1 MPSFKSSDKPSD
13 HAFMPAVLEVLES
26 PPSPLSRA
34 VTLSLIGLAVLMVLW
49 AFFSEM
55 EIVVSAQGRVA
66 PSGKVK
72 QIQAFNAGIVRD
84 IHVRDGQR
92 VRKGDVLIELDS
104 TRTEA
109 DNQRLY
115 HEREEARLTMLRLQA
130 QLQDDE
136 TAFILPADTNREI
149 ASMQKRLLASR
160 LQQQRSRLLVLESET
175 QEKEAEVLALTSM
188 TQRLAE
194 AFPLIERKH
203 RKHKELAKKGYVSE
217 MENLSTRLE
226 MLAARRELEV
236 RRHRLQVA
244 KSALAAS
251 KKEKQRTESEFLNNT
266 LDDYLTARNQHE
278 MLQQEIIKSEQQ
290 KSQQKIIAPVDGI
303 VQQLSINTLGG
314 VVTAAQVLLEIVPD
328 DSKLEVNAEILNRD
342 IGALYAGLPVKLKV
356 DAFEF
361 TRHGMIDATLE
372 WVGTNSFQDKQLGM
386 VYPLRIGIETTQL
399 PNRINGRRGHL
410 APGMSVTADIVVG
423 KRRVIDYFLG
433 PLLRYRDESLR
444 ER

>member
-1 MPSFKSSDKPSD
+1 MPLFKRSEKAIDQS
-13 HAFMPAVLEVLES
+13 FMPAVLEVLET

-34 VTLSLIGLAVLMVLW
+34 VSRSLIGLAMLMLLW
-49 AFFSEM
+49 AFFAEM

-66 PSGKVK
+66 PNGKVK
-72 QIQAFNAGIVRD
+72 QIQAVDAGIVRD

-92 VRKGDVLIELDS
+92 VSKGDVLIDLDS
-104 TRTEA
+104 TRSEA
-109 DNQRLY
+109 DNQRLH
-115 HEREEARLTMLRLQA
+115 HERSEARLTMLRLQA
-130 QLQDDE
+130 QLQNDE
-136 TAFILPADTNREI
+136 AAFIIPADTNSDI
-149 ASMQKRLLASR
+149 ARVQQRLLASR
-160 LQQQRSRLLVLESET
+160 LQQQRARLLVLESEIH
-175 QEKEAEVLALTSM
+175 EKESEVLALKSM
-188 TQRLAE
+188 TARLAE
-194 AFPLIERKH
+194 AFPLIEKKYRKH
-203 RKHKELAKKGYVSE
+203 QELAKKGYVSE
-217 MENLSTRLE
+217 MENLSTKLE
-226 MLAARRELEV
+226 MLEARRELEV
-236 RRHRLQVA
+236 RQHRLQVA

-251 KKEKQRTESEFLNNT
+251 EKELQRTESEFLNNT

-290 KSQQKIIAPVDGI
+290 KRQQKIIAPVDGT

-342 IGALYAGLPVKLKV
+342 IGALYSGLPVKIKV
-356 DAFEF
+356 DAYEF

-372 WVGTNSFQDKQLGM
+372 WVGTNSYQDKQQGL
-386 VYPLRIGIETTQL
+386 VYPLRIAIDSTQL
-399 PNRINGRRGHL
+399 PNKINGRRGQL

-433 PLLRYRDESLR
+433 PLLRYKDESLR